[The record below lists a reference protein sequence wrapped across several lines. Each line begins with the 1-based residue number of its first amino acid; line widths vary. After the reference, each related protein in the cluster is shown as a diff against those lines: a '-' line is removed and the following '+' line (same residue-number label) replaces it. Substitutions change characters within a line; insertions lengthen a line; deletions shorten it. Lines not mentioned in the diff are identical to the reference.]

1 METDMIKRAL
11 LTTALIGGLAFAT
24 PTIAQEMDPVSQATF
39 DTAMAFMGA
48 MGEGDMEKMVSLMDD
63 EMVWLNGGDKTVPW
77 IGPWKGQEEILA
89 FLQTFSAN
97 WQTTKWENED
107 VFARGDTL
115 AVFGQM
121 NGKMTKSGADIGE
134 FTFGLRVK
142 VKDGKIVL
150 WNWLEDS
157 FAVSKAYHGG

>member
-1 METDMIKRAL
+1 MFRRTL
-11 LTTALIGGLAFAT
+11 LTAAMIGGIAFAA
-24 PTIAQEMDPVSQATF
+24 PVAAQDMDPVSQATF

-48 MGEGDMEKMVSLMDD
+48 MGSGDMEGMVSLIHD

-77 IGPWKGQEEILA
+77 IGPWTGKEEILA
-89 FLQTFSAN
+89 FLQTFGSN

-121 NGKMTKSGADIGE
+121 NGKMTGSGADVGE

-142 VKDGKIVL
+142 VKDGKIIL

-157 FAVSKAYHGG
+157 FAVSNAYHGK